1 MNFSGIIKLNKRAY
15 CVLFLLAVVFVYLQF
30 FKAATSENVSLFY
43 MLEVAIHAAQAG
55 GSLVVSTRNNL
66 KIHSKGKTAEGKDDS
81 VTSADYFSHCAMLGI
96 ITRALPQVTLI
107 SEENGI
113 NCEKESAAQTYN
125 QPLNLQFDYPA
136 AYVEASDVTIW
147 IDPLDATVE
156 YTEKLY
162 QYVTTMVC
170 VAVNGKPII
179 GVIHQPFN
187 ESTSWAVV
195 GFGHSANLNEKVHGT
210 DSNLPKIIISRSHS
224 GTIEQTLKT
233 KFKDFKLI
241 VAAGAGKSTIVFLA
255 YTGISV
261 LIIEMGDF
269 SGYKALRVA
278 DNTADAYLHST
289 AIKKWDIC
297 AGNAILS
304 ALGGKMTTKHG
315 QTLTYYNDTN
325 VINKEGLVAT
335 LRNHEAFIDKL

>member
-113 NCEKESAAQTYN
+113 NCKKESAAQTYN

-224 GTIEQTLKT
+224 GTIEQTLK
-233 KFKDFKLI
+233 
-241 VAAGAGKSTIVFLA
+241 
-255 YTGISV
+255 
-261 LIIEMGDF
+261 
-269 SGYKALRVA
+269 
-278 DNTADAYLHST
+278 
-289 AIKKWDIC
+289 
-297 AGNAILS
+297 
-304 ALGGKMTTKHG
+304 
-315 QTLTYYNDTN
+315 
-325 VINKEGLVAT
+325 
-335 LRNHEAFIDKL
+335 

>member
-113 NCEKESAAQTYN
+113 NCKKESAAQTYN

-241 VAAGAGKSTIVFLA
+241 VAAGAG
-255 YTGISV
+255 
-261 LIIEMGDF
+261 
-269 SGYKALRVA
+269 YKALRVA

>member
-224 GTIEQTLKT
+224 GTIEQTLK
-233 KFKDFKLI
+233 
-241 VAAGAGKSTIVFLA
+241 
-255 YTGISV
+255 
-261 LIIEMGDF
+261 
-269 SGYKALRVA
+269 
-278 DNTADAYLHST
+278 
-289 AIKKWDIC
+289 
-297 AGNAILS
+297 
-304 ALGGKMTTKHG
+304 
-315 QTLTYYNDTN
+315 
-325 VINKEGLVAT
+325 
-335 LRNHEAFIDKL
+335 